1 MLNNWRIGR
10 PFGIDLYISSWF
22 WLLPIIVFVTSF
34 ADGGLGDAATN
45 TAFALAV
52 FVCVALHELGH
63 ALAARGY
70 GIRTRDITLYPI
82 GGVARLERMPEKP
95 SAEIV
100 IALAG
105 PAVNVVLA
113 FLLGGV
119 WLAGHSAVESMGTA
133 ATWGSDFVGRL
144 ALANVV
150 LAVFNMIPA
159 FPMDGGRVLR
169 AFLCWFTNRVTATT
183 IAGVVGAVCAVLIG
197 LFGLGLFGGSFNPLL
212 VFLAVSVFLM
222 GQQEVRMVRVQAEE
236 ERRRREW
243 EEGQAGWDDDDPRWD
258 RGGRAGGDGWVYDA
272 RTGEWIEYR
281 DGWPT
286 GRFRRY

>member
-1 MLNNWRIGR
+1 MFIANWRIGR

-34 ADGGLGDAATN
+34 ADGGFANAATN

-52 FVCVALHELGH
+52 FGCVALHELGH

-82 GGVARLERMPEKP
+82 GGVARLEHMPEKP
-95 SAEIV
+95 FGEIV

-113 FLLGGV
+113 VLLGGV
-119 WLAGHSAVESMGTA
+119 WLVGHTAFEEMGTA
-133 ATWGSDFVGRL
+133 AHWGSDFVGKL

-169 AFLCWFTNRVTATT
+169 AFLSWFTSRVTATT

-197 LFGLGLFGGSFNPLL
+197 LYGLVTVNFMLM
-212 VFLAVSVFLM
+212 FLAVSVFLM
-222 GQQEVRMVRVQAEE
+222 GQQEVRMVKMQSEE
-236 ERRRREW
+236 DRRRREW
-243 EEGQAGWDDDDPRWD
+243 EEEQAGWDDYD
-258 RGGRAGGDGWVYDA
+258 RGGRAGGDGWVYDT
-272 RTGEWIEYR
+272 RSGEWIEYR

-286 GRFRRY
+286 GRFRRC

>member
-10 PFGIDLYISSWF
+10 PFGIDLYISGWF

-34 ADGGLGDAATN
+34 ADGGLPAAATN

-52 FVCVALHELGH
+52 FGCVALHELGH
-63 ALAARGY
+63 ALSARGY

-82 GGVARLERMPEKP
+82 GGVARLEHMPEKP

-113 FLLGGV
+113 LLLGGV
-119 WLAGHSAVESMGTA
+119 WLAGHPTLEGLGTL
-133 ATWGSDFVGRL
+133 THWGSDFVGRL

-169 AFLCWFTNRVTATT
+169 AFLCWFTSRVTATN
-183 IAGVVGAVCAVLIG
+183 IAGVVGAIFAVLIG
-197 LFGLGLFGGSFNPLL
+197 LSGLGLFGGTFNPLL
-212 VFLAVSVFLM
+212 LFLAVSVFMM
-222 GQQEVRMVRVQAEE
+222 GQQEVRMVRMQAEE

-243 EEGQAGWDDDDPRWD
+243 EEEQAGWDEYHPRWD

-272 RTGEWIEYR
+272 RSGEWIEYR

-286 GRFRRY
+286 GRFRRS